1 MKLTDDKILSLAQA
15 EYKAAADAYS
25 VPVPSVKT
33 VMIVEATGEGYL
45 RDGRP
50 KILFEAHH
58 FHART
63 GGVFTA
69 THPTV
74 SQPDWEHAKRYY
86 VGNEGEYDRLRLARS
101 LNENAALESASW
113 GAGQVMG
120 FNWRSLNFP
129 SVQDFVAAMQ
139 TKAGQMDAMMRYC
152 KVNNLLGHMR
162 RFPDPQA
169 CRDFARGYNGTGAVD
184 VYGPKLEEAY
194 AVATGAARTTLRKGM
209 HGDDVFALQM
219 SLGIAADSDFGPAT
233 EAAVMAYQRSHGLFV
248 DGIAGPKTLEA
259 INQRRAA

>member
-1 MKLTDDKILSLAQA
+1 MSYTEA
-15 EYKAAADAYS
+15 EYKAAADAYG

-33 VMIVEATGEGYL
+33 VMIVEAAGEGFL
-45 RDGRP
+45 DDGRP

-69 THPTV
+69 THPTI
-74 SQPDWEHAKRYY
+74 SQPDWQHAKRHYI
-86 VGNEGEYDRLRLARS
+86 GGPGEYDRLALARS
-101 LNENAALESASW
+101 LNESAALESASW

-120 FNWRSLNFP
+120 FNWKSLDYA
-129 SVQDFVAAMQ
+129 SIQDFVAAMQ

-152 KVNNLLGHMR
+152 KVNGLLDEMR

-169 CRDFARGYNGTGAVD
+169 CRDFARGYNGPGAVD

-194 AVATGAARTTLRKGM
+194 TVATGKPRDLLRKGM

-219 SLGIAADSDFGPAT
+219 TLGIHADGDYGPAT
-233 EAAVMAYQRSHGLFV
+233 EAAVLAYQRSHGLFA
-248 DGIAGPKTLEA
+248 DGVAGPKTLA
-259 INQRRAA
+259 ALNQRRAA

>member
-1 MKLTDDKILSLAQA
+1 MSYTEA
-15 EYKAAADAYS
+15 EYKASADAYS

-45 RDGRP
+45 PDGRP

-69 THPTV
+69 SHPTI
-74 SQPDWEHAKRYY
+74 SQPDWEHAKRHY
-86 VGNEGEYDRLRLARS
+86 VGGAGEYDRLALARS

-129 SVQDFVAAMQ
+129 SVQAFVAAMQ

-152 KVNNLLGHMR
+152 KVNNLLDEMR

-169 CRDFARGYNGTGAVD
+169 CRDFARGYNGSGAVD

-194 AVATGAARTTLRKGM
+194 AVATGTPRTTLRKGM
-209 HGDDVFALQM
+209 HGDDVWSLQM
-219 SLGIAADSDFGPAT
+219 SLGIPADSDFGPAT
-233 EAAVMAYQRSHGLFV
+233 EAAVMAYQRSRGLFV
-248 DGIAGPKTLEA
+248 DGIAGPRTLA
-259 INQRRAA
+259 ALATQRAAA

>member
-1 MKLTDDKILSLAQA
+1 MSYTEA
-15 EYKAAADAYS
+15 EYKAAADTYS

-33 VMIVEATGEGYL
+33 VMIVEANGDGFL
-45 RDGRP
+45 PDGRP

-63 GGVFTA
+63 HGQYDA
-69 THPTV
+69 THPTI
-74 SQPDWEHAKRYY
+74 SQPTWEQAKRYY
-86 VGNEGEYDRLRLARS
+86 RGGAAEYERLSEAMALNPTAARQ
-101 LNENAALESASW
+101 SASW

-120 FNWRSLNFP
+120 FNAESLGYTN
-129 SVQDFVAAMQ
+129 VDDFVAAMQ

-152 KVNNLLGHMR
+152 KVNNLLVHMR
-162 RFPDPQA
+162 RFPDADA
-169 CRDFARGYNGTGAVD
+169 CRAFAAGYNGSGAVD

-194 AVATGAARTTLRKGM
+194 AVATGTPRTTLRKGM

-219 SLGIAADSDFGPAT
+219 SLGIAADGDFGLAT

-248 DGIAGPKTLEA
+248 DGIAGPKTLES
-259 INQRRAA
+259 IEGRKAA